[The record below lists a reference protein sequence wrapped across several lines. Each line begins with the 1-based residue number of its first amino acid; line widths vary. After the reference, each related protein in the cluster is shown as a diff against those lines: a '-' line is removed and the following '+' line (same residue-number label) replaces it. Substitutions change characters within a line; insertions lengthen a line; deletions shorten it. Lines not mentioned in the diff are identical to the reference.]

1 MYMIDTCM
9 STPDK
14 PSEGGAEKQLYF
26 LASSLNPKNI
36 RSFVVQL
43 TPDNSLP
50 VTTGNVGDLELF
62 HFPTRKL
69 YNLAGIWQLGR
80 LSLLAKS
87 KKVDILHTF
96 FEKSEVMGWIIAR
109 LSGIPVWITSRRDL
123 GFKRKKIYEKV
134 FRFASKDCKK
144 CIANCHAVKDQMI
157 QQENLPSQ
165 KIEVIYNGIDFSGY
179 QEALKDKSLRVELG
193 IVDGTPLVGLIANF
207 NFEIKGH
214 VYFLGAAKKI
224 LENVPD
230 VKFVLVGDGP
240 LRPRYEEVARELN
253 IKRDVYFLGK
263 RADVP
268 TIISNLDVSVSSSTN
283 EGFSNVILESMA
295 AGKPVV
301 ATKVGGSKEM
311 VSDGITGYLIPPAD
325 SKAMAGAIINLL
337 QNPDKAM
344 DMGSAGREVV
354 KEKFTVETMVKKY
367 EELYF
372 SLLKDRG

>member
-1 MYMIDTCM
+1 MYLIDTLI
-9 STPDK
+9 SPPNSPLK
-14 PSEGGAEKQLYF
+14 GGTENQLYM
-26 LASSLNPKNI
+26 LASSLASDIFRPI
-36 RSFVVQL
+36 VVQL
-43 TPDNSLP
+43 SPLKSLP
-50 VTTGNVGDLELF
+50 VIAGNIGGIKLF

-69 YNLAGIWQLGR
+69 YNLNGFRQIGR
-80 LSLLAKS
+80 LSRLAKQYN
-87 KKVDILHTF
+87 VDILHTF

-109 LSGIPVWITSRRDL
+109 LSGIPIWITSRRDL
-123 GFKRKKIYEKV
+123 GFKRKKIYDRI
-134 FRFASKDCKK
+134 FRLTAKDCKK

-157 QQENLPSQ
+157 QQENLPSE

-240 LRPRYEEVARELN
+240 LRPRYEEVARELR
-253 IKRDVYFLGK
+253 IEKSVYFLGK

-268 TIISNLDVSVSSSTN
+268 TIISNLDVSVLSSTN

-301 ATKVGGSKEM
+301 ATNVGGSREM
-311 VSDGITGYLIPPAD
+311 VTDGVTGYLVPPAD
-325 SKAMAGAIINLL
+325 SQPMANAIINLL
-337 QNPDKAM
+337 RNPDKAIA
-344 DMGSAGREVV
+344 MGSAGREVV
-354 KEKFTVETMVKKY
+354 KEKFTVQAMVKKY
-367 EELYF
+367 EKLYF
-372 SLLKDRG
+372 SLLEDRS